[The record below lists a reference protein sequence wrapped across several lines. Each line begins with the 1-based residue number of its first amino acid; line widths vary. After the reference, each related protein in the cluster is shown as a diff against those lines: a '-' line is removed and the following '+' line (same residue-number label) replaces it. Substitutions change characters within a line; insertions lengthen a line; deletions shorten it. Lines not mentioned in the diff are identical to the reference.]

1 MTGAA
6 VVAEARLWLGTPYLH
21 QCATRGAGTDCL
33 GLLRGIWRAL
43 YGAEP
48 EDVPDYTKDW
58 SEASGIERL
67 HAAAVRHLTARPL
80 ASPSVGD
87 VILFRMREGAV
98 AKHLGIQA
106 RVGAQPSFIHAY
118 TGHGVVESPL
128 SAPWQRRIVA
138 RFAFPE
144 GAE

>member
-67 HAAAVRHLTARPL
+67 HAAAGRHLIARPL